1 MRIRWE
7 FLLTKLTILIMN
19 VKNMKKDYLKKRKC
33 SKFNSAFFLIVF
45 LLTGINVWSQD
56 RNLTGTVF
64 DAQTNEP
71 LTGVSI
77 AVKGTTT
84 GTVTDIDGA
93 FGINAEPGSVI
104 VVSYIGYSGQEIVIT
119 NQRNLRILL
128 DEDTQ
133 LLEEVVVV
141 GFATQKKVN
150 LTGSVGIATAKDI
163 ESRPVTNATQA
174 LQGLVPGL
182 QISTNTGEM
191 DKDMSINIRGKGTV
205 GEGSSGNPLI
215 LIDGMEGDINTINP
229 QDIENISVL
238 KDAAASS
245 IYGSRAPF
253 GVILVTTKKGS
264 SGKARINYN
273 NSFRVSSPIN
283 MPEMMDSYTFANY
296 FNAAA
301 INSGWSAVFTNETMQ
316 RMLDFQAAGGTNTG
330 GLLTDGNTWGQ
341 PAGDPF
347 TTAYA
352 NTDWY
357 DEIYRDN
364 NFSQEHN
371 MSINGGSEEIT
382 YYASLG
388 YLDQNGLL
396 RHGEDGLKR
405 YNVSAKMNA
414 EITSWLD
421 FSYSM
426 RFVRT
431 DNWRPTRF
439 GGGLYEKIGRQTW
452 PNLPVYDENGYYH
465 NSGAETPAMQ
475 LALGGKREVQSDRM
489 AHQGA
494 FVLEPIKNWFTH
506 VEFNYSTNTRN
517 VRETSTP
524 LYNHDVKGNIVDEK
538 KTSSLYQDNRK
549 ENYLNLNIYS
559 DYSFSLNDAHH
570 FKAMA
575 GFQAEE
581 MKQSFFTAKAY
592 GLLLEDLPELNLTN
606 SLDGAGNQR
615 IPEVSGYR
623 NEWATAGFFGRINY
637 DYKGK
642 YLAEVNMRYDGTS
655 RFRRGN
661 RWELYPSFSLGWN
674 MAREDFWQPIESV
687 VNTLKIR
694 GSYGELGNQNTTG
707 WYPTYRVMELK
718 SADNAGTW
726 LQGGVFPNTARIGDL
741 ISTVLTWETVRSW
754 NIGLDVGML
763 KNRLTGS
770 FDLYTRYTDNM
781 VGPAPQ
787 LPNVLGIT
795 APKTN
800 NCDLKTVGW
809 ELELAWNDRLK
820 NGLGYGVKFL
830 LSDAQT
836 TIESYPGNATHSI
849 DTYYAGGKLG
859 DIWGY
864 ETIGIAKTQEEMNA
878 HLEKVGGQPFGSEWN
893 AGDIMYADQDGVA
906 GITEGAKT
914 LEDHGDLKVIGNT
927 TPRYHF
933 GFDLSADWKG
943 FDLRAF
949 FQGVMKRDI
958 WNRTNMFWGVIN
970 NQWWS
975 AGLKEHGDYF
985 RAEATG
991 LNSEIAANTN
1001 AYYPRPLFSSDK
1013 NQRTQT
1019 RYLQDASY
1027 IRLKNLQF
1035 GYTLPSSLTKKISVD
1050 RCRIFVSGEN
1060 LWTGTSLSKLF
1071 DPETV
1076 DGGNTD
1082 NNANVAIRNGGNAY
1096 PLSRTWSFGI
1106 SVTL

>member
-371 MSINGGSEEIT
+371 MST
-382 YYASLG
+382 
-388 YLDQNGLL
+388 
-396 RHGEDGLKR
+396 
-405 YNVSAKMNA
+405 
-414 EITSWLD
+414 
-421 FSYSM
+421 
-426 RFVRT
+426 
-431 DNWRPTRF
+431 
-439 GGGLYEKIGRQTW
+439 
-452 PNLPVYDENGYYH
+452 
-465 NSGAETPAMQ
+465 
-475 LALGGKREVQSDRM
+475 
-489 AHQGA
+489 
-494 FVLEPIKNWFTH
+494 
-506 VEFNYSTNTRN
+506 
-517 VRETSTP
+517 
-524 LYNHDVKGNIVDEK
+524 
-538 KTSSLYQDNRK
+538 
-549 ENYLNLNIYS
+549 
-559 DYSFSLNDAHH
+559 
-570 FKAMA
+570 
-575 GFQAEE
+575 
-581 MKQSFFTAKAY
+581 
-592 GLLLEDLPELNLTN
+592 
-606 SLDGAGNQR
+606 
-615 IPEVSGYR
+615 
-623 NEWATAGFFGRINY
+623 
-637 DYKGK
+637 
-642 YLAEVNMRYDGTS
+642 
-655 RFRRGN
+655 
-661 RWELYPSFSLGWN
+661 
-674 MAREDFWQPIESV
+674 
-687 VNTLKIR
+687 
-694 GSYGELGNQNTTG
+694 
-707 WYPTYRVMELK
+707 
-718 SADNAGTW
+718 
-726 LQGGVFPNTARIGDL
+726 
-741 ISTVLTWETVRSW
+741 
-754 NIGLDVGML
+754 
-763 KNRLTGS
+763 
-770 FDLYTRYTDNM
+770 
-781 VGPAPQ
+781 
-787 LPNVLGIT
+787 
-795 APKTN
+795 
-800 NCDLKTVGW
+800 
-809 ELELAWNDRLK
+809 
-820 NGLGYGVKFL
+820 
-830 LSDAQT
+830 
-836 TIESYPGNATHSI
+836 
-849 DTYYAGGKLG
+849 
-859 DIWGY
+859 
-864 ETIGIAKTQEEMNA
+864 
-878 HLEKVGGQPFGSEWN
+878 
-893 AGDIMYADQDGVA
+893 
-906 GITEGAKT
+906 
-914 LEDHGDLKVIGNT
+914 
-927 TPRYHF
+927 
-933 GFDLSADWKG
+933 
-943 FDLRAF
+943 
-949 FQGVMKRDI
+949 
-958 WNRTNMFWGVIN
+958 
-970 NQWWS
+970 
-975 AGLKEHGDYF
+975 
-985 RAEATG
+985 AEA
-991 LNSEIAANTN
+991 
-1001 AYYPRPLFSSDK
+1001 RK
-1013 NQRTQT
+1013 
-1019 RYLQDASY
+1019 
-1027 IRLKNLQF
+1027 
-1035 GYTLPSSLTKKISVD
+1035 
-1050 RCRIFVSGEN
+1050 
-1060 LWTGTSLSKLF
+1060 
-1071 DPETV
+1071 
-1076 DGGNTD
+1076 
-1082 NNANVAIRNGGNAY
+1082 
-1096 PLSRTWSFGI
+1096 
-1106 SVTL
+1106 